1 MGSIRDLAEQLW
13 QGQGARTGGNP
24 FAPRM
29 ELEEV
34 ADGVAFVST
43 FGNVCAIRS
52 HEGLVLIDTGTF
64 FGAPALRDAIRAF
77 SADLVHRIIYTH
89 GHVDHVSGAFV
100 FQEEAA
106 QKGWPRPLVIAHASV
121 PARFDRYLLT
131 PGYNGCI
138 NSRQFQVPVAWP
150 KRFWYPDTTYE
161 ARIDLTVGGQAL
173 ELHHAR
179 GETDDHTWI
188 WMPEQRAL
196 FTGDLFIWVFP
207 NAGNPQKVQRYPRE
221 WAAALREMAK
231 RDAEVLCPGH
241 GFPIFGAARV
251 REALTDTAEVL
262 ESLVDQTLERLN
274 AGVRLDEILQSVKV
288 PDRLLGKPYLA
299 PLYDEPEFVVRNI
312 WRLYGGWHDGNP
324 AHLKPGPE
332 RALAEE
338 IAGLAGGPTK
348 LADRAEALA
357 AAGELALAC
366 HLIEMAAQ
374 AAPGDAAIWRL
385 RADVYRRRSA
395 SERSL
400 MAKGIFAAAASEP
413 APGEDGSAA
422 AGAAQHGAT

>member
-1 MGSIRDLAEQLW
+1 MGSIRDIAEQLW
-13 QGQGARTGGNP
+13 QGQSARTALDP
-24 FAPRM
+24 FTPRM
-29 ELEEV
+29 GLEEV

-64 FGAPALRDAIRAF
+64 FVAPAVRDAIRAF
-77 SADLVHRIIYTH
+77 SADRVHRIIYTH
-89 GHVDHVSGAFV
+89 GHIDHVTGALLFG
-100 FQEEAA
+100 EEARE
-106 QKGWPRPLVIAHASV
+106 KGWEKPAVIAHASV
-121 PARFDRYLLT
+121 PLRFDRYLLT
-131 PGYNGCI
+131 GGYNGCI
-138 NSRQFQVPVAWP
+138 NSRQFQAPVAWP
-150 KRFWYPDTTYE
+150 KRFWYPDTTYDS
-161 ARIDLTVGGQAL
+161 RLDLTIGGQTI

-188 WMPEQRAL
+188 WMPERKAL

-251 REALTDTAEVL
+251 REALTDTAEAL

-274 AGVRLDEILQSVKV
+274 AGARLDEILHSVKV
-288 PDRLLGKPYLA
+288 PERLLDKPYLT
-299 PLYDEPEFVVRNI
+299 PLYDEPEFVIRNL

-338 IAGLAGGPTK
+338 IANLAGGPAK
-348 LADRAEALA
+348 LADRAQALA

-374 AAPGDAAIWRL
+374 AAPGDAAIWSM
-385 RADVYRRRSA
+385 RAEVYRRRSA
-395 SERSL
+395 SESSL
-400 MAKGIFAAAASEP
+400 MARGIFAAAAEE
-413 APGEDGSAA
+413 ALRG
-422 AGAAQHGAT
+422 